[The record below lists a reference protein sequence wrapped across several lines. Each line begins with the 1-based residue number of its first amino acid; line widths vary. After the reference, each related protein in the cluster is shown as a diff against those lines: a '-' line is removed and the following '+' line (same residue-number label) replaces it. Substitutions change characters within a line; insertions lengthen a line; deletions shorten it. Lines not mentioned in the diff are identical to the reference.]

1 MTILGTFLVWT
12 NWDNSRLPKKFFK
25 NNNFLMT
32 SMMVFVPSCW
42 VPIVASWSN
51 WMPSLHCCGHWAENI
66 GNKRL
71 EIFLVEREKKI
82 GESNWSR
89 WEKNLVSE
97 KLWWRWEKENFADTE
112 KKLLPHFFRI
122 PKKYRWRLKAFLLKF
137 FAKNLNNKLILFF
150 ILSYLKVSSTNYI
163 LNFVLR

>member
-1 MTILGTFLVWT
+1 MISCLTIMTILGTFLVWT

-71 EIFLVEREKKI
+71 EIFLVEREKKNWRIKLKQMRKKSGI
-82 GESNWSR
+82 GKIMMTLR
-89 WEKNLVSE
+89 KR
-97 KLWWRWEKENFADTE
+97 KFCRYG
-112 KKLLPHFFRI
+112 KKVAASFFFEFQ
-122 PKKYRWRLKAFLLKF
+122 KKYRWRLEAFLLK
-137 FAKNLNNKLILFF
+137 
-150 ILSYLKVSSTNYI
+150 
-163 LNFVLR
+163 

>member
-1 MTILGTFLVWT
+1 MISCLTIMTILGTFLVWT

-51 WMPSLHCCGHWAENI
+51 WMPSLHCCSHWAENI

-71 EIFLVEREKKI
+71 EIFLVEREKKNWRIKLKQMRKKSGI
-82 GESNWSR
+82 GKIMMTLRKRKFCRYGEKVAASFFFSNS
-89 WEKNLVSE
+89 
-97 KLWWRWEKENFADTE
+97 
-112 KKLLPHFFRI
+112 KKSI
-122 PKKYRWRLKAFLLKF
+122 GG
-137 FAKNLNNKLILFF
+137 
-150 ILSYLKVSSTNYI
+150 V
-163 LNFVLR
+163 

>member
-1 MTILGTFLVWT
+1 MISCLTIMTILGTFLVWT

-71 EIFLVEREKKI
+71 EIFLVEREKKNWRIKLKQMRKKSGI
-82 GESNWSR
+82 GKIMMTLRKRKFCRYGEKVAASFFSNS
-89 WEKNLVSE
+89 
-97 KLWWRWEKENFADTE
+97 
-112 KKLLPHFFRI
+112 KKSI
-122 PKKYRWRLKAFLLKF
+122 GG
-137 FAKNLNNKLILFF
+137 
-150 ILSYLKVSSTNYI
+150 V
-163 LNFVLR
+163 